1 MTKNFNIFSGTQNLN
16 SLPEEDSTLMSSICQ
31 TISNVSVDQVEDP
44 ELNFDFGGL
53 RLDWARLQSYVSSA
67 QVGKPGLLL
76 DNFKVNLASK
86 QVFGPF

>member
-1 MTKNFNIFSGTQNLN
+1 
-16 SLPEEDSTLMSSICQ
+16 MSSICQ

-76 DNFKVNLASK
+76 DNFKVNLALK
-86 QVFGPF
+86 QTQGPKNVLKGPKNVLKGP